1 MINQIDNEE
10 LDVIS
15 ADIDYFINLF
25 ILIENITTLGDTAEL
40 KSQIAKFIPIMKSK
54 SSEIQSES
62 LYYLRRGL
70 SECVFVQSSLL
81 FRYIIKEV
89 FNEDY
94 AELPDSRIVC
104 SSLDEIAKKLNVF
117 ANEEHKEISIDFL
130 NAEMSVEKKKIGNF
144 FAEFKSTYEYN
155 SSLSLSLFNSVIDS
169 NMSISHFDILLLE
182 FPEYFE
188 CISKTLNDIVN
199 SEKSNFSRSEIFYL
213 AIMGASSVDCDFVI
227 KDLIRLYL
235 LNYGDEAWITNG
247 LIVAPEELKSFGK
260 IFNII
265 AFQPW
270 KLKVD
275 DINALGIQKNLQS
288 FIQAIII
295 MTTYQ
300 RIASIVQSIRL
311 KVLSPKEIRE
321 IPTVAATPSPREE
334 IFVKKIYREL
344 KKKDNSRELRQRK
357 QQILLMNALTEKE
370 QKKKEID
377 IVEKKLSYKKYK
389 YAFFDKY
396 EDFDY
401 RKYSYLFST
410 EFSFDSIGYY
420 LLKEFWDAP
429 MKDINEEFEAVYN
442 MTSHCIGDNEKI
454 ESTDYF
460 RLSLVTYVEKIY
472 GMCDETFDYSKTNHY
487 LVSKE
492 FKGIIKNITCFPDKV
507 DFSKGGMF
515 FTEQDKL
522 HIVLLS
528 SMAKQRAQLTYLAK
542 LVNEMKNNIK

>member
-94 AELPDSRIVC
+94 AELPDSRIVY

-155 SSLSLSLFNSVIDS
+155 STLSLSLFNSVIDS

-235 LNYGDEAWITNG
+235 LNYGDETWITNG

-321 IPTVAATPSPREE
+321 IPAVAATPSPQEE

-370 QKKKEID
+370 KKKKEID

>member
-1 MINQIDNEE
+1 MIKQNDTEDS
-10 LDVIS
+10 DVIS
-15 ADIDYFINLF
+15 LDIDYFINLF
-25 ILIENITTLGDTAEL
+25 ILIENITTLADIAEL
-40 KSQIAKFIPIMKSK
+40 KSQILKFVPIMKSK
-54 SSEIQSES
+54 APSLQSES
-62 LYYLRRGL
+62 LYYLRRSL
-70 SECVFVQSSLL
+70 SECVFVQSSIL

-94 AELPDSRIVC
+94 AELSDNRIVY

-117 ANEEHKEISIDFL
+117 DDDANKEISIDVL
-130 NAEMSVEKKKIGNF
+130 NAPIEKKKIGNF
-144 FAEFKSTYEYN
+144 FSEFKSTYEYN
-155 SSLSLSLFNSVIDS
+155 SSLSLSLFTKVVNA
-169 NMSISHFDILLLE
+169 NLSISHFDILLLE

-188 CISKTLNDIVN
+188 CINKTLNDIVN
-199 SEKSNFSRSEIFYL
+199 NEKTNFTRSEIFYL
-213 AIMGASSVDCDFVI
+213 AIMGAASVDCDFVI

-235 LNYGDEAWITNG
+235 LNYGEESWITNG

-311 KVLSPKEIRE
+311 KILSPKEIRE
-321 IPTVAATPSPREE
+321 IPIAAATPSPQEE
-334 IFVKKIYREL
+334 IFVKKIYKEL
-344 KKKDNSRELRQRK
+344 KKKDNSRELRQRR

-370 QKKKEID
+370 KKKKEID
-377 IVEKKLSYKKYK
+377 IIIEKKMSYKKYK
-389 YAFFDKY
+389 YDFFDKY

-420 LLKEFWDAP
+420 LLKEFWEAP
-429 MKDINEEFEAVYN
+429 MKDINDEFESVYN

-492 FKGIIKNITCFPDKV
+492 FKGIIKNITCFPDRV

>member
-1 MINQIDNEE
+1 MIKQNDTEDS
-10 LDVIS
+10 DVIS
-15 ADIDYFINLF
+15 LDIDYFINLF
-25 ILIENITTLGDTAEL
+25 ILIENITTLADIAEL
-40 KSQIAKFIPIMKSK
+40 KSQILKFVPIMKSK
-54 SSEIQSES
+54 APSLQSES
-62 LYYLRRGL
+62 LYYLRRSL
-70 SECVFVQSSLL
+70 SECVFVQSSIL

-94 AELPDSRIVC
+94 AELSDNRIVY

-117 ANEEHKEISIDFL
+117 DDDANKEISIDVL
-130 NAEMSVEKKKIGNF
+130 NAPIEKKKIGNF
-144 FAEFKSTYEYN
+144 FSEFKSTYEYN
-155 SSLSLSLFNSVIDS
+155 SSLSLSLFTNVV
-169 NMSISHFDILLLE
+169 NANLSISHFDILLLE

-188 CISKTLNDIVN
+188 CINKTLNDIVN
-199 SEKSNFSRSEIFYL
+199 NEKTNFTRSEIFYL
-213 AIMGASSVDCDFVI
+213 AIMGAASVDCDFVI

-235 LNYGDEAWITNG
+235 LNYGEESWITNG

-311 KVLSPKEIRE
+311 KILSPKEIRE
-321 IPTVAATPSPREE
+321 IPIAAATESPQEE
-334 IFVKKIYREL
+334 IFVKKIYKEL

-370 QKKKEID
+370 KKKKEID
-377 IVEKKLSYKKYK
+377 IIIEKKMSYKKYK
-389 YAFFDKY
+389 YDFFDKY

-420 LLKEFWDAP
+420 KCVWQTICVCT
-429 MKDINEEFEAVYN
+429 IN
-442 MTSHCIGDNEKI
+442 
-454 ESTDYF
+454 
-460 RLSLVTYVEKIY
+460 
-472 GMCDETFDYSKTNHY
+472 
-487 LVSKE
+487 
-492 FKGIIKNITCFPDKV
+492 
-507 DFSKGGMF
+507 FSKSA
-515 FTEQDKL
+515 
-522 HIVLLS
+522 IVC
-528 SMAKQRAQLTYLAK
+528 
-542 LVNEMKNNIK
+542 